1 MGSAIE
7 TEEMTEMLCKQ
18 ISDETIFGQ
27 DEDRMFFFVREGFS
41 LTQRTEGFTK
51 EMKVTSENLNG
62 EVIIDGWW
70 KQHIHLGETF
80 NLSMAGDEGAL
91 TAMKLLVD

>member
-1 MGSAIE
+1 
-7 TEEMTEMLCKQ
+7 
-18 ISDETIFGQ
+18 
-27 DEDRMFFFVREGFS
+27 
-41 LTQRTEGFTK
+41 
-51 EMKVTSENLNG
+51 MKVTSENLNG